1 MILLTMMSV
10 EWYLNCTL
18 LANLMHVKWLNMVD
32 CNHTAVL
39 TALCACTRQQFPTG
53 CYMRKAHIECTD

>member
-1 MILLTMMSV
+1 MTLLTMMSV

-18 LANLMHVKWLNMVD
+18 LANLKLNMVE

-39 TALCACTRQQFPTG
+39 TALRACTRQQFPTG